1 MQETSSASLLTNA
14 LIHPEG
20 QNASSNPQHGIRFF
34 DLTGVEQENVLLTPF
49 NYGFFDETSGNPYLQ
64 HGVHQAQPQRTRP
77 ESKLTL
83 KNRPSR
89 SKTRQDFASQNTST
103 PKQETDKVIDLRTP
117 PPVRQ
122 PLFLQSAVAGIQPR
136 QLFVAQTPTLQNNQ
150 VQTDVPQATIP
161 PANHTNLT
169 LSVETSVQT
178 VQDQRETTSYAALLR
193 ENGAEGAEI
202 QPPNAPQTDLPATSS
217 DEAALLRENGAEGAE
232 IQPPNAPQ
240 TDLPATSS
248 DARDTIRRRRSLR
261 KRKRPSLITLSS
273 TLKIVQRVIPKLETK
288 VITIRRLATEAASII
303 QQIPYCGRRGTYYS
317 RRAEELLRNCIFLL
331 KESAKISLLQ

>member
-34 DLTGVEQENVLLTPF
+34 DLTGVEQENVLLTPL

-122 PLFLQSAVAGIQPR
+122 PLFLHSAVAGIQPR

-161 PANHTNLT
+161 PANHTHLT

-178 VQDQRETTSYAALLR
+178 VQDQRETTSY
-193 ENGAEGAEI
+193 
-202 QPPNAPQTDLPATSS
+202 
-217 DEAALLRENGAEGAE
+217 EAALLRENGAEGAE